1 VTQPSQASEVK
12 RVPDMDLGKIFGNRT
27 DGLAGL
33 ASRRRQPQP
42 ATDLQQDAPTAAT
55 SQTPVQIEPPAPAP
69 ETEPVKQPTSRR
81 PAAAPRKRVSRTRI
95 NTPTDVG
102 APALRLVIVQ
112 LPNAIADRLRN
123 QARTRSVTYKELIL
137 DAVEA
142 TVDQLGDLI
151 AQQRPRAREVGSL
164 FAGERTAALVRP
176 EGRRQISIKLT
187 EASITAL
194 DDLATTHGAKSRSE
208 LIAIALD
215 AYLSQAGRIVR

>member
-12 RVPDMDLGKIFGNRT
+12 RVPDMDLGEIFANRT

-33 ASRRRQPQP
+33 APRRQPQAVTAP
-42 ATDLQQDAPTAAT
+42 QQEAPTAT
-55 SQTPVQIEPPAPAP
+55 PQTAVQVEPPAPVAQ
-69 ETEPVKQPTSRR
+69 TEPVEQPTSTR
-81 PAAAPRKRVSRTRI
+81 PAAAPRKRGPSSRT
-95 NTPTDVG
+95 NTPTKAGV
-102 APALRLVIVQ
+102 PTLRLVIVQ
-112 LPNAIADRLRN
+112 LPNAIADRLRS
-123 QARTRSVTYKELIL
+123 QARARSVTYKELIL

-142 TVDQLGDLI
+142 TVDQLGDLV
-151 AQQRPRAREVGSL
+151 AQRRPRPREAGSL
-164 FAGERTAALVRP
+164 FAGERTAALARP

-215 AYLSQAGRIVR
+215 AYLSQE

>member
-1 VTQPSQASEVK
+1 VTQPSQALEAK
-12 RVPDMDLGKIFGNRT
+12 RVPDMDLGEIFGNRT

-33 ASRRRQPQP
+33 APRRRQSQP
-42 ATDLQQDAPTAAT
+42 GTDPQQDAPTAAQP
-55 SQTPVQIEPPAPAP
+55 QTPVQAEPPAPLVA
-69 ETEPVKQPTSRR
+69 TKPVEQPTSAR
-81 PAAAPRKRVSRTRI
+81 PAAAPRKRVPRTR
-95 NTPTDVG
+95 TTTAADAG

-142 TVDQLGDLI
+142 TVDQLENLVT
-151 AQQRPRAREVGSL
+151 QRRPRAREVGSL
-164 FAGERTAALVRP
+164 FAGERTAPLARP

-215 AYLSQAGRIVR
+215 AYLPQE

>member
-1 VTQPSQASEVK
+1 MTQPSQASGVK
-12 RVPDMDLGKIFGNRT
+12 RVPDMDLGEIFGNRT

-33 ASRRRQPQP
+33 ARRRRQPM
-42 ATDLQQDAPTAAT
+42 TDLQQDAPTAAQP
-55 SQTPVQIEPPAPAP
+55 QTPVQVEPPASDVEIKPVEQPAW
-69 ETEPVKQPTSRR
+69 TRL
-81 PAAAPRKRVSRTRI
+81 AAAPPEQVSRHRTG
-95 NTPTDVG
+95 TAADAG

-142 TVDQLGDLI
+142 TVDELEDLV
-151 AQQRPRAREVGSL
+151 AQRRPRARKVGSL
-164 FAGERTAALVRP
+164 FAGERTAPLARP

-187 EASITAL
+187 KASITAL

-215 AYLSQAGRIVR
+215 AYLPQE